1 MRSQYALE
9 LIATLWYC
17 LMGFAHMEN
26 TVIMDRLAL
35 AAGIIGSLYMTRAFL
50 KWIIDHELKGQT
62 NAKKNIDITVNVDSD
77 GLVSHGMREYSGPS
91 KNRSNHIG

>member
-26 TVIMDRLAL
+26 TIVMHRLAV
-35 AAGIIGSLYMTRAFL
+35 AAGIIGSIYMTRAFL
-50 KWIIDHELKGQT
+50 KWIVGHELGGQT
-62 NAKKNIDITVNVDSD
+62 NAKKNIDITVNVDAD
-77 GLVSHGMREYSGPS
+77 GLVSHSMREYSGPS
-91 KNRSNHIG
+91 RNHIG